1 MTKRQPAW
9 SAIRDQNC
17 IARATKDTASDCLA
31 VQWMTFCVEWKYQK
45 YCRVRIFLS
54 VSLSEGALSIQIIK
68 VNIFSEDSKMI
79 IDGDP
84 VDTRYRSRYL

>member
-9 SAIRDQNC
+9 SAIRDQKC
-17 IARATKDTASDCLA
+17 TARATKDTALDCLA
-31 VQWMTFCVEWKYQK
+31 AQWMTFCVEWKYQK

-54 VSLSEGALSIQIIK
+54 VSLSEGTLSIK
-68 VNIFSEDSKMI
+68 VDISSEDSKMI

-84 VDTRYRSRYL
+84 VDTRYRSL